1 MVILMKEKKQS
12 ASRSVK
18 VLDYSMSGRA
28 GTASCE
34 MFVEALG
41 LKTLFTTFMGKAS
54 KKSKAP
60 ATTPASEDTTHI
72 LGIMSSLFS
81 NLASDSPARVR
92 LLAKFVESNYEKVD
106 KLLEIRENAQGR
118 LRAVEAEIEA
128 EKQELLAEGE
138 EVGEAEVD
146 AWYLRRLD
154 GGLFTLQTVDYVLAW
169 VCMEDDGIR
178 EHVLQMLTRRGKSLT
193 DVVGV
198 LKIYRDNI
206 GDEAETTPVEEG
218 EDVSPPQRE
227 ILTGLISF
235 LEGC

>member
-1 MVILMKEKKQS
+1 MLIG
-12 ASRSVK
+12 A
-18 VLDYSMSGRA
+18 VL
-28 GTASCE
+28 
-34 MFVEALG
+34 
-41 LKTLFTTFMGKAS
+41 
-54 KKSKAP
+54 
-60 ATTPASEDTTHI
+60 I
-72 LGIMSSLFS
+72 
-81 NLASDSPARVR
+81 
-92 LLAKFVESNYEKVD
+92 
-106 KLLEIRENAQGR
+106 
-118 LRAVEAEIEA
+118 IE
-128 EKQELLAEGE
+128 QELYAEDE
-138 EVGEAEVD
+138 EVGEAELD

-169 VCMEDDGIR
+169 VCMEDDGVCLVYPNVTTKSLISSSQIR